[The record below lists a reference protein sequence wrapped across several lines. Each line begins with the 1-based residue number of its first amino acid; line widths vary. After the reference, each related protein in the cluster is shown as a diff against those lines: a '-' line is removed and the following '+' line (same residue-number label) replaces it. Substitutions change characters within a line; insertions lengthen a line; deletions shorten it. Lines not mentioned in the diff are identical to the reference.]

1 MPRTTRAAAKA
12 QAEHVEPLGLTVAL
26 DAKRDPLRSVT
37 PNSGEGSPETEKPI
51 EEDAA
56 KKKKAKA
63 KGRKKKA
70 KKDAPAEEN
79 NDNDNDDDADQEA
92 DGDGIQGV

>member
-12 QAEHVEPLGLTVAL
+12 QAEHVEPVGLTVAP
-26 DAKRDPLRSVT
+26 DAKRDPLRSIT
-37 PNSGEGSPETEKPI
+37 PNSFDGSPEAERPI
-51 EEDAA
+51 EDDAA

-70 KKDAPAEEN
+70 KKDAADETSKTEHA
-79 NDNDNDDDADQEA
+79 DDHDDDNAIA
-92 DGDGIQGV
+92 GV

>member
-12 QAEHVEPLGLTVAL
+12 QAEHVEPVGLTVAP
-26 DAKRDPLRSVT
+26 DAKRDPLRSIT
-37 PNSGEGSPETEKPI
+37 PNSFEGSPEAERPA

-56 KKKKAKA
+56 KKKSKP

-70 KKDAPAEEN
+70 KKDETSTTDDGPADEN
-79 NDNDNDDDADQEA
+79 N
-92 DGDGIQGV
+92 GIAGV

>member
-12 QAEHVEPLGLTVAL
+12 QAEPLGLTVAP

-37 PNSGEGSPETEKPI
+37 PNSFEGSPEAEKPI

-79 NDNDNDDDADQEA
+79 NDDDNDADQEA
-92 DGDGIQGV
+92 DGDGV